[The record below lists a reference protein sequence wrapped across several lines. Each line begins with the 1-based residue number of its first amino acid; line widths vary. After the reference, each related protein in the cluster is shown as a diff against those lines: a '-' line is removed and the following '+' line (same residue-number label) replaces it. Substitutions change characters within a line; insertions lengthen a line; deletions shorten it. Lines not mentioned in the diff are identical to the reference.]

1 MTTEHVPP
9 LAGTPDPDD
18 PADAKVRVEF
28 VRPPG
33 TALTRRH
40 QAVVAAPLPT
50 GGEIDSLVRLGGM
63 LARALGEDNVDVA
76 VAKIVF
82 GRDLGLSAAQSM
94 QQIHIFDGQLQLHY
108 SALGNF
114 IRARD
119 GYDFTVTE
127 SDDTHCVVDAH
138 DDRGH
143 EFRVEHDLAQAASEG
158 WSKKR
163 SGGDKEMWKKM
174 PRVML
179 LARCMSTL
187 VRQHMPEVTN
197 GTPIYVEDEV
207 ELRNAGAPAGTGDG
221 TAAGVE
227 LPQAVER
234 VIQWARRIGYAPYAD
249 RGTVE
254 IDVGGRGEAQLGEWL
269 RTAQAELQA
278 FEDKVSEA
286 ATGAVASVAATADDV
301 TDADVVCDHS
311 WLPFVVIGDEA
322 RRKCEKCGRDEAM
335 QPGANTVRLDTNPQ
349 A

>member
-1 MTTEHVPP
+1 MTSLPP
-9 LAGTPDPDD
+9 PIADTPDLDEPM
-18 PADAKVRVEF
+18 F
-28 VRPPG
+28 PG
-33 TALTRRH
+33 LVGTQLARR
-40 QAVVAAPLPT
+40 QAVVPATLPT
-50 GGEIDSLVRLGGM
+50 GSEIDALIRLGGT

-119 GYDFTVTE
+119 GYDFTITE

-143 EFRVEHDLAQAASEG
+143 EFHVEHDLAQAEREG

-163 SGGDKEMWKKM
+163 SGATKEMWTKM

-197 GTPIYVEDEV
+197 GTPIYVDDEV
-207 ELRNAGAPAGTGDG
+207 ELRSASPLAHGTGDG
-221 TAAGVE
+221 SAAGVE

-234 VIQWARRIGYAPYAD
+234 VIMWARRVGYAPYAD

-254 IDVGGRGEAQLGEWL
+254 ITVGGATPEYLAQWL
-269 RTAQAELQA
+269 QAAQAELQA
-278 FEDKVSEA
+278 YEDMINSPA
-286 ATGAVASVAATADDV
+286 APPVEATAEDV
-301 TDADVVCDHS
+301 TDAEVVCDHD
-311 WLPFVVIGDEA
+311 WRPFLKIGGSEVNSE
-322 RRKCEKCGRDEAM
+322 RKCAKCGATE
-335 QPGANTVRLDTNPQ
+335 VV
-349 A
+349 